1 MFVLDNDERI
11 AELQQAWD
19 ELVAIAEAFACDEGE
34 LDQELFRDVLLK
46 TWKLFS
52 ERIDFDAKYS
62 EYCLPIGMAYVFGR
76 MMEYSDKKQV
86 TEREDDGD
94 IELSARIVKKL
105 VSSIM
110 NRDMFPRDE
119 PVIECRMKIDG
130 TIIRLVYNCETGV
143 LRVSEKSKN
152 KPNDKV
158 LEINDISR
166 WWDME

>member
-62 EYCLPIGMAYVFGR
+62 EYCLPIGMAYVFGQ

-86 TEREDDGD
+86 TEREDDVNEPAVG
-94 IELSARIVKKL
+94 ENTGLATFSTTGSSSFGS
-105 VSSIM
+105 VS
-110 NRDMFPRDE
+110 
-119 PVIECRMKIDG
+119 KDG
-130 TIIRLVYNCETGV
+130 LKQASSTLAAGAGAGVGVGTTSGAGV
-143 LRVSEKSKN
+143 LSLVK
-152 KPNDKV
+152 
-158 LEINDISR
+158 LLINSF
-166 WWDME
+166 

>member
-19 ELVAIAEAFACDEGE
+19 ELVAIAETFALDEGE

-62 EYCLPIGMAYVFGR
+62 EYSLPIGMAFIFGR
-76 MMEYSDKKQV
+76 MMEYSDKTQV
-86 TEREDDGD
+86 TVRQDDGD
-94 IELSARIVKKL
+94 IELSARIVRRL
-105 VSSIM
+105 ASSIM
-110 NRDMFPRDE
+110 NRELFPRDE

-130 TIIRLVYNCETGV
+130 IVMKLAYNCETGV
-143 LRVSEKSKN
+143 LRVSELTKN

-166 WWDME
+166 WWNMK

>member
-19 ELVAIAEAFACDEGE
+19 EIVAIAETFALDEGD

-105 VSSIM
+105 ASSIM

>member
-19 ELVAIAEAFACDEGE
+19 ELVDIAESFALDEGE

-62 EYCLPIGMAYVFGR
+62 DYCLQIGMAYIFGR
-76 MMEYSDKKQV
+76 MIEYSNKTQV
-86 TEREDDGD
+86 TDREDDGD

-105 VSSIM
+105 ASSIM
-110 NRDMFPRDE
+110 NRELFPRDE

-130 TIIRLVYNCETGV
+130 IVMGLAYNCETGV
-143 LRVSEKSKN
+143 LRVTEKTKN
-152 KPNDKV
+152 KTNDKV

>member
-19 ELVAIAEAFACDEGE
+19 ELVDIAEAFACDEGE

-52 ERIDFDAKYS
+52 ERIDFDAEYS
-62 EYCLPIGMAYVFGR
+62 EYCLPIGMAYIYGR
-76 MMEYSDKKQV
+76 MMEYSGKTQV
-86 TEREDDGD
+86 TDREDGGD
-94 IELSARIVKKL
+94 IELSARIVKKFT
-105 VSSIM
+105 SSIM
-110 NRDMFPRDE
+110 DRKTFPRDE

-130 TIIRLVYNCETGV
+130 IVVGLAYNCETGV
-143 LRVSEKSKN
+143 LRVTEKTKN
-152 KPNDKV
+152 KTNDKK

>member
-19 ELVAIAEAFACDEGE
+19 ELVAIAETFALDEGE

>member
-19 ELVAIAEAFACDEGE
+19 ELVAIAETFALDEGE

-46 TWKLFS
+46 TWQLFS

-76 MMEYSDKKQV
+76 MLEYSDKKQV

-105 VSSIM
+105 ASSIM

-143 LRVSEKSKN
+143 LRVSEKTKN

>member
-19 ELVAIAEAFACDEGE
+19 ELVAIAETFALDEGE

-76 MMEYSDKKQV
+76 MLEYSDKKQV

-105 VSSIM
+105 ASSIM
-110 NRDMFPRDE
+110 NRDLFPRNE
-119 PVIECRMKIDG
+119 PVIDFRIKSDG
-130 TIIRLVYNCETGV
+130 IAMRLAYNCETGV
-143 LRVSEKSKN
+143 LRVAELTKN

-158 LEINDISR
+158 LETNDISR
-166 WWDME
+166 WWND

>member
-11 AELQQAWD
+11 AELQRAWD
-19 ELVAIAEAFACDEGE
+19 ELVGIAEEFAYDEGE

-76 MMEYSDKKQV
+76 MLEYSDKKQV
-86 TEREDDGD
+86 IEREDDGD

-143 LRVSEKSKN
+143 LRVSEKTKN

>member
-1 MFVLDNDERI
+1 MFILDNDERI

-19 ELVAIAEAFACDEGE
+19 ELVGIAEAFVCDEGD

-62 EYCLPIGMAYVFGR
+62 EYCLPIGMAYIYGR
-76 MMEYSDKKQV
+76 MMEYSNKTQV
-86 TEREDDGD
+86 TGREDDGD
-94 IELSARIVKKL
+94 IELSARIVKRL

-110 NRDMFPRDE
+110 NRELFPRDE
-119 PVIECRMKIDG
+119 PVINKRMKIDG
-130 TIIRLVYNCETGV
+130 ILVGLAYNCETGV
-143 LRVSEKSKN
+143 LRVSELTKN
-152 KPNDKV
+152 KPSGKV
-158 LEINDISR
+158 LEITDISR

>member
-11 AELQQAWD
+11 AELQRAWD
-19 ELVAIAEAFACDEGE
+19 ELVGIAEEFAYDEGE

-62 EYCLPIGMAYVFGR
+62 EYCLPIGMAYIFAR
-76 MMEYSDKKQV
+76 MMEYSNKTQV
-86 TEREDDGD
+86 TGREDDGD

-105 VSSIM
+105 ASSIM
-110 NRDMFPRDE
+110 NRELFPRDE

-130 TIIRLVYNCETGV
+130 IVMGLAYNCETGV
-143 LRVSEKSKN
+143 LRVTEKTKN
-152 KPNDKV
+152 KTNDKV

>member
-19 ELVAIAEAFACDEGE
+19 ELVAIAEAFALDEGE

-62 EYCLPIGMAYVFGR
+62 EYSLPIGMSYIFGR
-76 MMEYSDKKQV
+76 MLEYSDKTQV

-105 VSSIM
+105 ASSIM

>member
-19 ELVAIAEAFACDEGE
+19 ELVGIAEAFVCDEGD

-62 EYCLPIGMAYVFGR
+62 EYCLPIGMAYIYGR
-76 MMEYSDKKQV
+76 MMEYSDKTQV
-86 TEREDDGD
+86 TDREDGGD
-94 IELSARIVKKL
+94 IDLSARIVKKL
-105 VSSIM
+105 TSSIM
-110 NRDMFPRDE
+110 NREFFPRDE

-130 TIIRLVYNCETGV
+130 IVVRLAYNCETGV
-143 LRVSEKSKN
+143 IRVTEKTKN
-152 KPNDKV
+152 IPNDKV